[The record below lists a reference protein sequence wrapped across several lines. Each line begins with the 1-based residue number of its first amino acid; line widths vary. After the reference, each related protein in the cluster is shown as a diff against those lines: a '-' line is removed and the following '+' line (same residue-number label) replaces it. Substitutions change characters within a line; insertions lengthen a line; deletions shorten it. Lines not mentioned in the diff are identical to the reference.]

1 MELIQYGYN
10 LLLRV
15 KKECFELFINIVK
28 QVLLFFF
35 IVYNNQVESKS
46 FEELEVLFI
55 NYEVI

>member
-15 KKECFELFINIVK
+15 KKERFELFINIVK